1 VSVSPADAILITYAI
16 SGPDPLGTAEA
27 IRVEQTIEFPFE
39 LAPTWI
45 QEQVVGS
52 IVETNGSEI
61 TIAYNPDV
69 TGGDVVQFLNL
80 LWGNVSLFTGVRVVD
95 IAIPDSVL
103 ASFPGP
109 RFGVE
114 GLREIFGAPTRPL
127 LCTALKPMGL
137 SAHDL
142 AGYARTLAEA
152 GFDIIKDDHGLA
164 NQPWAPWEERIAVVS
179 ETVRQVAETTGH
191 RSVYMP
197 TLNVPADRIVD
208 AAHQAKQAGAGA
220 LLLLPGVTGFDT
232 MRALAM
238 DEDLALP
245 IMSHPSFLGSHV
257 VNQGQGISHGL
268 LIGMINRLAGADLC
282 IFPNYGGRFSFSPEE
297 CRDIQVRCSETVGS
311 IRPSWPSPGGG
322 MTLDRIDEMITF
334 YGNDVTL
341 LIGGALHRG
350 DLGDNARAMVRAV
363 SGR

>member
-1 VSVSPADAILITYAI
+1 
-16 SGPDPLGTAEA
+16 
-27 IRVEQTIEFPFE
+27 
-39 LAPTWI
+39 
-45 QEQVVGS
+45 
-52 IVETNGSEI
+52 
-61 TIAYNPDV
+61 
-69 TGGDVVQFLNL
+69 
-80 LWGNVSLFTGVRVVD
+80 
-95 IAIPDSVL
+95 
-103 ASFPGP
+103 
-109 RFGVE
+109 
-114 GLREIFGAPTRPL
+114 
-127 LCTALKPMGL
+127 MGL

-164 NQPWAPWEERIAVVS
+164 NQPWAPWAERIAVVS

-197 TLNVPADRIVD
+197 TLNVPGDRIVE

-232 MRALAM
+232 MRALAVD
-238 DEDLALP
+238 DELALP

-257 VNQGQGISHGL
+257 VNRGQGISHGL

-297 CRDIQVRCSETVGS
+297 CRDIQVRCSEELGS